1 MIWYICVYVRQVY
14 TTYYYIYDMVY
25 VCVYVRQVYM
35 MTWVERKM
43 AAALFAV
50 PPSATVDEA
59 LSHFMQVCVSLP
71 DATHITVWSHCLV
84 NSRFLLYMIRDAAL
98 SCFIMSQ
105 LNLPHGTNTKKW
117 KTEKLKK
124 GNAQKYW

>member
-1 MIWYICVYVRQVY
+1 MVYMCLCEAGVHDVLL
-14 TTYYYIYDMVY
+14 YIYDMVY

-59 LSHFMQVCVSLP
+59 LSHFMQVCLSLP